1 MNKTALLTAAL
12 TAAAL
17 AAAPRA
23 SAREW
28 TFGVNPQ
35 VAPARMAATWGP
47 LLVEL
52 EKRSG
57 VRLRMVTAPSILEFD
72 ARYATGEFDFAFVNP
87 YAYAVLDSSA
97 QYRAFAHETGVLEGL
112 ILVLKDSR
120 YKTLGELKGARVAF
134 PSPFS
139 YGSSVRNK
147 WQLEDAG
154 INPEKDIVCEYHES
168 HEKAYEAL
176 LLGRAEAAAGIRR
189 TFSQLPPDSAA
200 RLRVLHST
208 PPATPLPFAA
218 NKKTPEDIVRE
229 VATALLTLP
238 DSPEGLALLKG
249 VGMKGVVAA
258 GDADWNDIRREF
270 ALRAANKRKKAPK

>member
-1 MNKTALLTAAL
+1 MKKTAFLTTAL
-12 TAAAL
+12 TAVVL

-28 TFGVNPQ
+28 TFGINPQ

-47 LLVEL
+47 FLAEL

-57 VRLRMVTAPSILEFD
+57 VRLRMDTSPSIMEFD
-72 ARYATGEFDFAFVNP
+72 GRYVNGEFDFAFVNP

-120 YKTLGELKGARVAF
+120 YKSLAELKGARIAF
-134 PSPFS
+134 PSPYS
-139 YGSSVRNK
+139 YGSSVLNK

-154 INPEKDIVCEYHES
+154 LDPEKDVYCEYHES
-168 HEKAYEAL
+168 HERAYEAL
-176 LLGRAEAAAGIRR
+176 LSGRAEAAAGIRR
-189 TFSQLPPDSAA
+189 TFSQLPPQAAA
-200 RLRVLHST
+200 RLRVLHSA

-218 NKKTPEDIVRE
+218 NKKVPADVVRK
-229 VATALLTLP
+229 VAAALLTLP

-258 GDADWNDIRREF
+258 VDADWNGVRRES
-270 ALRAANKRKKAPK
+270 ALRAANRKKARE